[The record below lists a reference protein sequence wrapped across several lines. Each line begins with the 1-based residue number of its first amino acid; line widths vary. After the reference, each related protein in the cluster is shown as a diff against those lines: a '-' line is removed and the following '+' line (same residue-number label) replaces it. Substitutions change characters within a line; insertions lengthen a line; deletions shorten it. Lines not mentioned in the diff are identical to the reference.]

1 MFSHTYL
8 AGFTSKPRKTEPW
21 QALGFW
27 TAPFTASFLCL
38 SSCPSAYQQT
48 YCAGMSRPMAYDP
61 SVPLQ
66 APPSSPLSDLK
77 TLLQWR
83 GPPGNSRAIPMW
95 QIALEFQDNSLLSV
109 TLSLPSS
116 HSHTHKHLAAPP
128 PIPQEPPSLC
138 FSAGLSNRRPFLFL
152 TPFDPLPLTGTPPS
166 LVWPTKRAEWLNCLW
181 WSERQGSRR
190 NPCKGMKSLSLSWI
204 PSPLLLSWAGEGGR
218 QWAGEGK
225 RAPEFN
231 GNSVRWWIK
240 WCF

>member
-48 YCAGMSRPMAYDP
+48 YCPGMSRPMAYDP

-128 PIPQEPPSLC
+128 NPPGTTQFMLQCWIEQQTAFPFPHPLRPSSPNRHPSFLSLAHKK
-138 FSAGLSNRRPFLFL
+138 SWMTQLSLMKWKTRESSKSMQRDEVTLLVLNSLSTIAFL
-152 TPFDPLPLTGTPPS
+152 
-166 LVWPTKRAEWLNCLW
+166 
-181 WSERQGSRR
+181 SRR
-190 NPCKGMKSLSLSWI
+190 RGK
-204 PSPLLLSWAGEGGR
+204 AVGG
-218 QWAGEGK
+218 WG
-225 RAPEFN
+225 
-231 GNSVRWWIK
+231 
-240 WCF
+240 